1 MVPVVAISQH
11 VAMENVAS
19 VQSAASAHSLASALP
34 MLQAHAKDRTPI
46 PVPMPTAIA
55 ARPTEALARKVANE
69 TTTTMTT
76 VSHVLMPTWVRSL
89 VRTNHH
95 AATRKPANPTPCA
108 PAWTVWL
115 GATTAVVAHGAA
127 VAATSVGAAAATAAK
142 LRPATPCVAVAL
154 CTPSPDTQVVPG
166 THLLAL

>member
-1 MVPVVAISQH
+1 
-11 VAMENVAS
+11 
-19 VQSAASAHSLASALP
+19 

-76 VSHVLMPTWVRSL
+76 VSHVLMPTWVHSL

-95 AATRKPANPTPCA
+95 AATRKPANSDPMRTSVDSMA
-108 PAWTVWL
+108 GRNHRSGV
-115 GATTAVVAHGAA
+115 HGAA
-127 VAATSVGAAAATAAK
+127 VAVAAISVGAAAATAAK
-142 LRPATPCVAVAL
+142 LSGQPRPVWPWHCAPQAL
-154 CTPSPDTQVVPG
+154 IPRWCQAPTY
-166 THLLAL
+166 

>member
-19 VQSAASAHSLASALP
+19 VQSVASAHSLASALP

-108 PAWTVWL
+108 PAWIAWL

-127 VAATSVGAAAATAAK
+127 VAVAAISVGAAAATAAK
-142 LRPATPCVAVAL
+142 LSSQTRPVWPWHCAPQAL
-154 CTPSPDTQVVPG
+154 IPRWCQAPTY
-166 THLLAL
+166 